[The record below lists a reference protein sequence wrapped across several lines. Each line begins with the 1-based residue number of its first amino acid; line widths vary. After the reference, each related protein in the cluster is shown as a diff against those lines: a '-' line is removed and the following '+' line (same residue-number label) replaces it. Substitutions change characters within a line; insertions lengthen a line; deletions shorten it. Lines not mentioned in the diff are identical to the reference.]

1 MAGFSAL
8 DFTSWDSAS
17 FKNHPAYIAGNA
29 LGWLHRG
36 DKHASTQHL
45 LSGRLYFAK
54 SGWLLLSV
62 PNALVRGVYDALAV
76 PGVEL
81 PRAGAL
87 NVPNVDAE
95 LLNAHISV
103 MTADEVAAIGESN
116 ISERGHA
123 FKYSLGQLCEINPKK
138 IAGVSRLWIIKVTS
152 PDLVAL
158 RKSYG
163 LSPLP
168 HGDHA
173 FHITVALRRSGVL
186 QSNAVSKG
194 GATAEENSFAHP
206 LSRGELKVAAE
217 DKTTYECGCSGPCM
231 CPDTCVCKKHGACRS
246 KTAENTPDRE
256 IFESTLAEG
265 AKHEHEHTDNDQV
278 AKKIAEDYLY
288 AESARSEEHKKA
300 AQIGEVKQA
309 YRSPYNPYKSMY
321 VQEALNLFNRRTPLT
336 YDHNKPVFQNI
347 RDQLLEIK
355 QRGDFIL
362 RTQRNHEIYKSQVDP
377 MYRHHLGMQ
386 AIRGEA
392 QMPALSDRLI
402 ERHGDG
408 ILAALGGGKS

>member
-168 HGDHA
+168 HGDHS
-173 FHITVALRRSGVL
+173 FHITVALRKSGVL

-194 GATAEENSFAHP
+194 GEPAAPNVFANP
-206 LSRGELKVAAE
+206 ASRGELKAAAE
-217 DKTTYECGCSGPCM
+217 AIPERDQNMSRPGQK
-231 CPDTCVCKKHGACRS
+231 DVLHGGA
-246 KTAENTPDRE
+246 ADNLPDRE
-256 IFESTLAEG
+256 FSPSDLAEG
-265 AKHEHEHTDNDQV
+265 IKHERKHTDNDQI
-278 AKKIAEDYLY
+278 AKEIAKDHLHEEPTYY
-288 AESARSEEHKKA
+288 EEHKEA
-300 AQIGEVKQA
+300 PEDGDVKKA

-321 VQEALNLFNRRTPLT
+321 VQEALNHFNRRAPLI

-347 RDQLLEIK
+347 RDQLLEMK
-355 QRGDFIL
+355 RRGDFVL
-362 RTQRNHEIYKSQVDP
+362 RTQRNHEIYRSQVDP
-377 MYRHHLGMQ
+377 MYRHQLGLQ

-392 QMPALSDRLI
+392 PMPALSDRLI
-402 ERHGDG
+402 ERYGDG
-408 ILAALGGGKS
+408 ILASLGGGKS